1 MGVGLAGAGTLP
13 VDLCSGWEARL
24 GLAPAVKVSVR
35 GMRTV
40 AAATRLEVSEAE
52 CDDWF
57 EAHINAVC
65 EYGYRSGFM
74 GPATKID
81 GFANVP
87 TWPYYRC
94 KAIVNLLAR
103 GALWESTDERFSLSM
118 IPLSRAG
125 IREPQVVMVNIQFHA
140 GKDALMTL
148 PIGDYG
154 KHLACLR
161 WTIDWRRVAFGAYVR
176 AIGKRATVQVGA
188 GGRVRAEK
196 SLEQI
201 AREIGEQVQESAGC
215 WDDFLIDW

>member
-1 MGVGLAGAGTLP
+1 MGVGIAGSGTLP
-13 VDLCSGWEARL
+13 VDLCAGWEAKL
-24 GLAPAVKVSVR
+24 GLAPAVKVMVR

-40 AAATRLEVSEAE
+40 AAATRLEVTEAE

-57 EAHINAVC
+57 ETNVSAVC

-74 GPATKID
+74 GPAIKID

-87 TWPYYRC
+87 LWPYFKC
-94 KAIVNLLAR
+94 KAIVNALAR
-103 GALWESTDERFSLSM
+103 KALWESTDEKFQLTM
-118 IPLSRAG
+118 IPLAKVG
-125 IREPQVVMVNIQFHA
+125 IKEPQIVMISIQFHA

-161 WTIDWRRVAFGAYVR
+161 WTIDWRRTAFGAYVR
-176 AIGKRATVQVGA
+176 AVGNHATIQVGA
-188 GGRVRAEK
+188 GRRVRAKK
-196 SLEQI
+196 SLEEI
-201 AREIGEQVQESAGC
+201 AKEIGEQIQDTAGC